1 MEGIIPFIKQK
12 IEHRAN
18 SRKADAKKKDDDS
31 GELVRSSLVEQTEK
45 DEYEQFDDFIEMIVQ
60 LGYVTLFA
68 SAYPCSGLFAIAANF
83 IEIRLDAF
91 KLCHICL
98 RTR

>member
-1 MEGIIPFIKQK
+1 MEGIIPTIKQK
-12 IEHRAN
+12 IELQAK
-18 SRKADAKKKDDDS
+18 SRISDAKKKDDDS
-31 GELVRSSLVEQTEK
+31 GNLIQSSLVEETKK

-68 SAYPCSGLFAIAANF
+68 SAYPCSGLFAVVANF

-91 KLCHICL
+91 KLGHICL